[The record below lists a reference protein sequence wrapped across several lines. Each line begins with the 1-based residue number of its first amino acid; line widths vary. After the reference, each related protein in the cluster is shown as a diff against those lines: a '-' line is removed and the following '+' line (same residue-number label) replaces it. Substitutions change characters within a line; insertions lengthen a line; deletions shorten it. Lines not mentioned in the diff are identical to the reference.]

1 MTEEIH
7 KVREL
12 NKANKG
18 VKKKQIVAR
27 QPTVLKNLSKL
38 DILINCKE
46 KDKTTMEIVCY
57 EKELCCRPATL
68 TLLTAS
74 ETVVFSSSFL
84 GVKIC
89 LNEKGEAMRHL
100 EG

>member
-1 MTEEIH
+1 MTEKIH

-18 VKKKQIVAR
+18 VKKKQMVAR
-27 QPTVLKNLSKL
+27 QPTVLKSLSKL
-38 DILINCKE
+38 DILINCEE
-46 KDKTTMEIVCY
+46 KDKITMEIVCY
-57 EKELCCRPATL
+57 EKELWCRP
-68 TLLTAS
+68 AS

-84 GVKIC
+84 GGKIC
-89 LNEKGEAMRHL
+89 LSEKGDPIRHL